1 MADKTQKARQMVP
14 FQARAAV
21 GALAPAADVRRPA
34 ARRAVS
40 AIARQAVNERH
51 RLTALAAAAALGAS
65 ERFGMNLPELPVVGR
80 AGTWGLAAYA
90 LAKVTKSETM
100 SHVATGLLAVAVH
113 DLAKGTGA
121 PSQKTPAV
129 VGDDVL
135 GNDVGDSETIMGEI

>member
-21 GALAPAADVRRPA
+21 GALAPVAEVRRPA

-65 ERFGMNLPELPVVGR
+65 ERFGMNLPEIPMVGR
-80 AGTWGLAAYA
+80 AGTYGLAAFA
-90 LAKVTKSETM
+90 LAKFTKSETM
-100 SHVATGLLAVAVH
+100 SHVATGLLSVAVH
-113 DLAKGTGA
+113 DLAKGGGA
-121 PSQKTPAV
+121 ASQQKPAV
-129 VGDDVL
+129 VGD
-135 GNDVGDSETIMGEI
+135 DVGDSETIMGEI